1 MDGEQGVWR
10 GGRTNFVETDG
21 RRRRLKDT
29 AASKVVMHRGKQ
41 LTIYKGDKAAED
53 ERWVYIT
60 EVKENGTKAY
70 LCILCN
76 KSFVGH

>member
-1 MDGEQGVWR
+1 
-10 GGRTNFVETDG
+10 
-21 RRRRLKDT
+21 
-29 AASKVVMHRGKQ
+29 MHRGKQ

-76 KSFVGH
+76 KSFVGHCDKIIAHFLQRGGLCQV